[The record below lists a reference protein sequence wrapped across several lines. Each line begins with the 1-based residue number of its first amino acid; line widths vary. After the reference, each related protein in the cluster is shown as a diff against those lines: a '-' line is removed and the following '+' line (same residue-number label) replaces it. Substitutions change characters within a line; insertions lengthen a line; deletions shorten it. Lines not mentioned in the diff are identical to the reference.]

1 MDLAGLLIRPSPI
14 ELFGSK
20 GLRSYIITRVLV
32 VEADRTLKL
41 PLSQIPNLT
50 TFRVGESSKLLNLVS
65 YNRT

>member
-20 GLRSYIITRVLV
+20 GLRSYIITRVLM
-32 VEADRTLKL
+32 VETDSNLKL
-41 PLSQIPNLT
+41 HCLEVRISPHLGWGVI
-50 TFRVGESSKLLNLVS
+50 KILNLVR

>member
-41 PLSQIPNLT
+41 PLS
-50 TFRVGESSKLLNLVS
+50 
-65 YNRT
+65 